1 MGSCIIVGGGIA
13 GLFASILASEKFDSV
28 TLIESSE
35 KCGGLLKSWKNRQQI
50 SFDFGTHIL
59 SETANDEMNAI
70 LFKGIYEHPELWN
83 SFDVTKVSNSFS
95 GKIYDEAQFIA
106 LHHLTEVDY
115 KLALSELLLAPGRS
129 LDEAKNLY
137 EYAIDNYGPI
147 ITNKI
152 FRPLFQKMQQAELEE
167 LHPNVHIIFA
177 FNRFILGDA
186 TLSKALKKID
196 KFDSKLAFSSYY
208 DGLSGAKKFYP
219 KERGIELWIE
229 HLCEQAKA
237 KGVEIRLNTQVA
249 KINSD
254 NNHVTQVVLS
264 NGEELNCSQLIWTI
278 PAIFAIRAAGV
289 DYNSS
294 VKPEFCPMSLHHLV
308 FDSPFLDQ
316 NYYSNINEYDCDG
329 FRVTLYPNILEKKQS
344 NLHHCTVEVLH
355 SELSGDALSAK
366 LADELKALGYVEKN
380 AQLVQSDEIRVPM
393 GFPKFTNEFVNE
405 KVRQV
410 DLLNDSFKNMTLLG
424 KASKTE
430 FFVYGILQETF
441 DAIKKLAHYE

>member
-28 TLIESSE
+28 TLIEGSE
-35 KCGGLLKSWKNRQQI
+35 KCGGLLKSWKNKQQI

-186 TLSKALKKID
+186 TLSKALKK
-196 KFDSKLAFSSYY
+196 
-208 DGLSGAKKFYP
+208 
-219 KERGIELWIE
+219 
-229 HLCEQAKA
+229 
-237 KGVEIRLNTQVA
+237 
-249 KINSD
+249 
-254 NNHVTQVVLS
+254 
-264 NGEELNCSQLIWTI
+264 
-278 PAIFAIRAAGV
+278 
-289 DYNSS
+289 
-294 VKPEFCPMSLHHLV
+294 
-308 FDSPFLDQ
+308 
-316 NYYSNINEYDCDG
+316 
-329 FRVTLYPNILEKKQS
+329 
-344 NLHHCTVEVLH
+344 
-355 SELSGDALSAK
+355 
-366 LADELKALGYVEKN
+366 
-380 AQLVQSDEIRVPM
+380 
-393 GFPKFTNEFVNE
+393 
-405 KVRQV
+405 
-410 DLLNDSFKNMTLLG
+410 
-424 KASKTE
+424 
-430 FFVYGILQETF
+430 
-441 DAIKKLAHYE
+441 